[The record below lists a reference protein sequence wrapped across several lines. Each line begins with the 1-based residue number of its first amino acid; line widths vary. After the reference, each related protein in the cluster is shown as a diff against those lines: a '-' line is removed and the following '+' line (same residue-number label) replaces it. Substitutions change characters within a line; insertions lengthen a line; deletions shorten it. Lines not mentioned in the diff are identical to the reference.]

1 MEAISREASASGKSF
16 ARREDFDFVFFRGCP
31 ILAGFG
37 LRKGGSFFFLLS
49 FRAKIA
55 VLLLK
60 ISP

>member
-1 MEAISREASASGKSF
+1 MEAISRETSASGKSF

-31 ILAGFG
+31 ILAGWFC
-37 LRKGGSFFFLLS
+37 KGGSFFFLLS

-55 VLLLK
+55 ALLLK